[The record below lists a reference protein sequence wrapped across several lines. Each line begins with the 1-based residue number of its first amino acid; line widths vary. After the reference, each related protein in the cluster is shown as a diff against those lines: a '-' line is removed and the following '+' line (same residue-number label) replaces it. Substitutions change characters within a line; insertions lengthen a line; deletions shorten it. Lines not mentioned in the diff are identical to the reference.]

1 MMVWNVLWLA
11 AVAAAAALAGF
22 CMGRL
27 SMQLA
32 GDFIDE
38 TDDGRFSKG
47 QEIWE
52 ASTAGRWKVQIDSG
66 TLETDGESPWVRM
79 ANRISREGVSEKEP
93 GERMAAQGTAT
104 HAKTADR
111 AGNEA
116 AAGFHSS
123 STVKRWNESLESLRQ
138 GTNSRFLRTGR
149 RISGGR
155 EQQTAKGLGR
165 VVGSPVNGLVVSYK
179 EGEHP
184 AVQLSPLE
192 DKLYAPA
199 NGKVIKIF
207 PMGNAFLFL
216 TEFGTELY
224 IRAGDVKDDLLGRYF
239 RSRVVQNEIVNKGKL
254 LLEFDR
260 MGLKAE
266 GVSFA
271 VTVSVENHTYGS
283 NVTMTAKEQVRPGEE
298 IMRVQE
304 KYFPERNVVER

>member
-1 MMVWNVLWLA
+1 MMVWNVLWLT

-27 SMQLA
+27 SIQQA
-32 GDFIDE
+32 ESFTDE
-38 TDDGRFSKG
+38 TDDRSGKSQG
-47 QEIWE
+47 ILE
-52 ASTAGRWKVQIDSG
+52 ASAVGQWKVQVDSG
-66 TLETDGESPWVRM
+66 ALETDSEHPWFRM
-79 ANRISREGVSEKEP
+79 TNQTGRKSVSEKEA
-93 GERMAAQGTAT
+93 GGRAAAGGRVT
-104 HAKTADR
+104 HA
-111 AGNEA
+111 EA
-116 AAGFHSS
+116 AAEAGSGIIEGFHSS
-123 STVKRWNESLESLRQ
+123 TVRSWDESLESIRQ
-138 GTNSRFLRTGR
+138 GASSRFLRTGR
-149 RISGGR
+149 RISGSR
-155 EQQTAKGLGR
+155 EQQTLKGLGR
-165 VVGSPVNGLVVSYK
+165 VVGSPVTGLVVSYK

-207 PMGNAFLFL
+207 PMGNAFLFQ
-216 TEFGTELY
+216 TEFGTELC
-224 IRAGDVKDDLLGRYF
+224 IRVGDVKDDLLGRYF
-239 RSRVVQNEIVNKGKL
+239 RSRVIQNEIVNKGKL

-271 VTVSVENHTYGS
+271 VTVSVENRTYGS
-283 NVTMTAKEQVRPGEE
+283 NITMTAKEQVRPGEE

>member
-27 SMQLA
+27 SMQQVEGFA
-32 GDFIDE
+32 DGTDGD
-38 TDDGRFSKG
+38 RLSKG
-47 QEIWE
+47 QGIWE
-52 ASTAGRWKVQIDSG
+52 ASAAGQWKVQVDTGES
-66 TLETDGESPWVRM
+66 ETDGESPWIRM
-79 ANRISREGVSEKEP
+79 SSYIGRESVSEKDT
-93 GERMAAQGTAT
+93 GERMAVGGGIT
-104 HAKTADR
+104 HTGMADR
-111 AGNEA
+111 AGGG
-116 AAGFHSS
+116 AGAGLRP
-123 STVKRWNESLESLRQ
+123 STVRSWDEGLESIRR
-138 GTNSRFLRTGR
+138 GANSRFLRTGR
-149 RISGGR
+149 RISGSR
-155 EQQTAKGLGR
+155 EQQTMKGLGR
-165 VVGSPVNGLVVSYK
+165 VVGSPVTGLVVSYK

-207 PMGNAFLFL
+207 PMGNAFLFR
-216 TEFGTELY
+216 TEFGTELC

-271 VTVSVENHTYGS
+271 VTVSVENHIYGS

-304 KYFPERNVVER
+304 KYFPERNVIER

>member
-1 MMVWNVLWLA
+1 MMVWNVLWLT

-27 SMQLA
+27 SMEGFA
-32 GDFIDE
+32 DE
-38 TDDGRFSKG
+38 TDNDRSGKG
-47 QEIWE
+47 QGIWE
-52 ASTAGRWKVQIDSG
+52 ASAAGQWKVQVDAG
-66 TLETDGESPWVRM
+66 TLESDGESPWIRM
-79 ANRISREGVSEKEP
+79 ANRIGRESVLEKDP
-93 GERMAAQGTAT
+93 GERMAAGGTVT
-104 HAKTADR
+104 RVKTADR
-111 AGNEA
+111 AGSEV
-116 AAGFHSS
+116 GGDFHP
-123 STVKRWNESLESLRQ
+123 STVRSWDEGSENVHR

-149 RISGGR
+149 RVHGGR
-155 EQQTAKGLGR
+155 EQQTAKSLGR
-165 VVGSPVNGLVVSYK
+165 VVGSPVTGLVVSYK

-199 NGKVIKIF
+199 NGKIIKIF

-224 IRAGDVKDDLLGRYF
+224 IRAGEVKDDLLGSYF

-304 KYFPERNVVER
+304 KYFPERNVIER

>member
-11 AVAAAAALAGF
+11 AVAAAAAMAGF

-27 SMQLA
+27 SMQQVES
-32 GDFIDE
+32 FTDE
-38 TDDGRFSKG
+38 TDSERLGRAHG
-47 QEIWE
+47 VWE
-52 ASTAGRWKVQIDSG
+52 ASAAGQWKVQVDAG
-66 TLETDGESPWVRM
+66 TLGTDNESPWIRMTNHMVRESVLEKDSGGRM
-79 ANRISREGVSEKEP
+79 AVESRINPAG
-93 GERMAAQGTAT
+93 M
-104 HAKTADR
+104 ADR
-111 AGNEA
+111 AGSEIGE
-116 AAGFHSS
+116 GFRSS
-123 STVKRWNESLESLRQ
+123 EVRSWNESLESVRR
-138 GTNSRFLRTGR
+138 GTSSRFLRTGR

-155 EQQTAKGLGR
+155 EQQTMQGLGR
-165 VVGSPVNGLVVSYK
+165 VVGSPVSGLVVSYK

-199 NGKVIKIF
+199 NGKIIKIF
-207 PMGNAFLFL
+207 PMGNAFLFR

-224 IRAGDVKDDLLGRYF
+224 IRAGDAKDDLLGRYF

-260 MGLKAE
+260 MGLKSE

-298 IMRVQE
+298 IMRVRE
-304 KYFPERNVVER
+304 KYFPERNVIER

>member
-27 SMQLA
+27 SME
-32 GDFIDE
+32 GFVDE
-38 TDDGRFSKG
+38 TDGDRFNKG
-47 QEIWE
+47 QGILE
-52 ASTAGRWKVQIDSG
+52 ASAAGQWKVQVDAG
-66 TLETDGESPWVRM
+66 TLETDGESPWLRM
-79 ANRISREGVSEKEP
+79 ANRIGRESVSERDT
-93 GERMAAQGTAT
+93 GEHVAAA

-111 AGNEA
+111 AGNEVEE
-116 AAGFHSS
+116 GFRP
-123 STVKRWNESLESLRQ
+123 STVRSWDEGMENVRR
-138 GTNSRFLRTGR
+138 GMNSRFLRTGR

-155 EQQTAKGLGR
+155 EQQTPKGLGR
-165 VVGSPVNGLVVSYK
+165 VVGSPVTGLVVSYK

-199 NGKVIKIF
+199 NGKIIKIF

-271 VTVSVENHTYGS
+271 VIVSVENHTYGS
-283 NVTMTAKEQVRPGEE
+283 NVTMSAKEQVRPGEE

-304 KYFPERNVVER
+304 KYFPERNVIER

>member
-27 SMQLA
+27 SMEGFA
-32 GDFIDE
+32 DE
-38 TDDGRFSKG
+38 TDGDRFSKG
-47 QEIWE
+47 QGIWE
-52 ASTAGRWKVQIDSG
+52 TSAAGQWKVQVDSG
-66 TLETDGESPWVRM
+66 TLETDGESPWIRR
-79 ANRISREGVSEKEP
+79 ANRMGRESAPEKDA
-93 GERMAAQGTAT
+93 GERVAAGGVVA
-104 HAKTADR
+104 HEKMADR
-111 AGNEA
+111 AGSEVRE
-116 AAGFHSS
+116 GFRASMVRS
-123 STVKRWNESLESLRQ
+123 WDEGLESARR

-165 VVGSPVNGLVVSYK
+165 VVGSPVTGLVVSYK

-199 NGKVIKIF
+199 NGKIIKIF

-224 IRAGDVKDDLLGRYF
+224 IRAGEAKDDLLGRYF

-283 NVTMTAKEQVRPGEE
+283 NVTMTTKEQVRPGEE

-304 KYFPERNVVER
+304 KYFPERNVIER

>member
-1 MMVWNVLWLA
+1 MMVWNVLWLT

-27 SMQLA
+27 SMQQVEGFA
-32 GDFIDE
+32 DE
-38 TDDGRFSKG
+38 TDGDRFSRG
-47 QEIWE
+47 QGILE
-52 ASTAGRWKVQIDSG
+52 ASAAGQWKVQVDVG
-66 TLETDGESPWVRM
+66 TLESNSESPWIRM
-79 ANRISREGVSEKEP
+79 TNHAGREGVSEKDA
-93 GERMAAQGTAT
+93 GERIAAGGRII
-104 HAKTADR
+104 HAGTADR
-111 AGNEA
+111 A
-116 AAGFHSS
+116 AGEVGEDFRS
-123 STVKRWNESLESLRQ
+123 STVRSWDEGQESVRR
-138 GTNSRFLRTGR
+138 GTSSRFLRTGR

-165 VVGSPVNGLVVSYK
+165 VVGSPVTGLVVSYK

-184 AVQLSPLE
+184 AVRLSPLE
-192 DKLYAPA
+192 DRLYAPA

-207 PMGNAFLFL
+207 PMGNAFLFR

-224 IRAGDVKDDLLGRYF
+224 IQAGDVKDDLLGRYF

-266 GVSFA
+266 GASFA

-304 KYFPERNVVER
+304 KYFPERNFIER

>member
-27 SMQLA
+27 SMQQA
-32 GDFIDE
+32 EGFADE
-38 TDDGRFSKG
+38 TDGAPKG
-47 QEIWE
+47 QGIWE
-52 ASTAGRWKVQIDSG
+52 ASAAGQWKVQVDAG
-66 TLETDGESPWVRM
+66 TLEADSESPWIRL
-79 ANRISREGVSEKEP
+79 ANHIGREGVSEKDA
-93 GERMAAQGTAT
+93 GEHMAVGGGIT
-104 HAKTADR
+104 HAGVADR
-111 AGNEA
+111 AGGEVG
-116 AAGFHSS
+116 AGFRP
-123 STVKRWNESLESLRQ
+123 STVRSWDEGLESVRR
-138 GTNSRFLRTGR
+138 GANSRFLRTGR
-149 RISGGR
+149 RISRDR
-155 EQQTAKGLGR
+155 EQQMAKGLGR
-165 VVGSPVNGLVVSYK
+165 VVGSPVTGLVVSYK
-179 EGEHP
+179 EAEHP

-199 NGKVIKIF
+199 NGKVVKIF
-207 PMGNAFLFL
+207 PMGNAFLFR

-283 NVTMTAKEQVRPGEE
+283 NVTMTTKEQVRPGEE

-304 KYFPERNVVER
+304 KYFPERNVIER

>member
-1 MMVWNVLWLA
+1 MMVWNVLWLT

-27 SMQLA
+27 SMQQVEGFA
-32 GDFIDE
+32 DE
-38 TDDGRFSKG
+38 TESDRVGKG
-47 QEIWE
+47 QGIWE
-52 ASTAGRWKVQIDSG
+52 ASAASQWKAQVDAG
-66 TLETDGESPWVRM
+66 TLETDGESPWIRM
-79 ANRISREGVSEKEP
+79 ANRIGLERVLERDA
-93 GERMAAQGTAT
+93 GERMTAGGAAIR
-104 HAKTADR
+104 AKTVDR
-111 AGNEA
+111 AESEVGE
-116 AAGFHSS
+116 GFRP
-123 STVKRWNESLESLRQ
+123 STVRSWDESSENVRR

-155 EQQTAKGLGR
+155 EQQTAKSLGR
-165 VVGSPVNGLVVSYK
+165 VVGSPVTGLVVSYK

-199 NGKVIKIF
+199 NGKIIKIF

-224 IRAGDVKDDLLGRYF
+224 IRAGDAKDDLLGRYF

-266 GVSFA
+266 GISFA
-271 VTVSVENHTYGS
+271 VTISVENRTYGS

-304 KYFPERNVVER
+304 KYFPERNVIER

>member
-1 MMVWNVLWLA
+1 MMVWNVLWLT

-27 SMQLA
+27 SMQQVEGFA
-32 GDFIDE
+32 DE
-38 TDDGRFSKG
+38 TDGDRISKG
-47 QEIWE
+47 QGWE
-52 ASTAGRWKVQIDSG
+52 ASAAGQWKAQVDVG
-66 TLETDGESPWVRM
+66 TLETDGESPWIRM
-79 ANRISREGVSEKEP
+79 ANHIGRESVPEKDA
-93 GERMAAQGTAT
+93 GERMAVGGRIT
-104 HAKTADR
+104 HAGTTDR
-111 AGNEA
+111 AGSGVRE
-116 AAGFHSS
+116 GFRSS
-123 STVKRWNESLESLRQ
+123 AVRSWGEGMESVRR
-138 GTNSRFLRTGR
+138 GTSSRFLRTGR

-155 EQQTAKGLGR
+155 EQQTAQSLGR
-165 VVGSPVNGLVVSYK
+165 VVGSPVTGLVVSYK

-207 PMGNAFLFL
+207 PMGNAFLFR

-266 GVSFA
+266 GASFA

-283 NVTMTAKEQVRPGEE
+283 DVTMTAKEQVRPGEE
-298 IMRVQE
+298 IMRVRE
-304 KYFPERNVVER
+304 KYFPERNVIER

>member
-1 MMVWNVLWLA
+1 MMVWNVLWLT

-27 SMQLA
+27 SMQQVESYV
-32 GDFIDE
+32 DE
-38 TDDGRFSKG
+38 TEGSRLGKGRG
-47 QEIWE
+47 IWE
-52 ASTAGRWKVQIDSG
+52 ASTASQRKIQVDDG
-66 TLETDGESPWVRM
+66 TMETDSESPWIRM
-79 ANRISREGVSEKEP
+79 ASHINSESVTEKDAGDHVAARGV
-93 GERMAAQGTAT
+93 AT
-104 HAKTADR
+104 RAKTADR
-111 AGNEA
+111 TDSNAKEV
-116 AAGFHSS
+116 FRSS
-123 STVKRWNESLESLRQ
+123 SMVKSWNESFESTRQ
-138 GTNSRFLRTGR
+138 GINSRFLRTGR
-149 RISGGR
+149 RISAGK
-155 EQQTAKGLGR
+155 EQQTAKSLGR
-165 VVGSPVNGLVVSYK
+165 VVGSPVTGLVVSYK

-199 NGKVIKIF
+199 NGKIIKIF
-207 PMGNAFLFL
+207 PMGNAFLFR

-224 IRAGDVKDDLLGRYF
+224 IRAGEVKDDLLGRYF

-283 NVTMTAKEQVRPGEE
+283 NITMTVKEQVRPGEE

-304 KYFPERNVVER
+304 RYFPERGVIER

>member
-27 SMQLA
+27 SMQQA
-32 GDFIDE
+32 EGFADEADGDQLV
-38 TDDGRFSKG
+38 RG
-47 QEIWE
+47 QGILE
-52 ASTAGRWKVQIDSG
+52 ASAAGQWKVQVDAG
-66 TLETDGESPWVRM
+66 TLDTNSESSWFRM
-79 ANRISREGVSEKEP
+79 ADHMGRGSAPEKDI
-93 GERMAAQGTAT
+93 GERMAAGGRIT
-104 HAKTADR
+104 HTGTADR
-111 AGNEA
+111 AGSEVGEDFRFGAVRN
-116 AAGFHSS
+116 
-123 STVKRWNESLESLRQ
+123 WNKGIESVRS
-138 GTNSRFLRTGR
+138 GTSSRFLRTGR
-149 RISGGR
+149 RISNGR
-155 EQQTAKGLGR
+155 EQQAAKGLGR
-165 VVGSPVNGLVVSYK
+165 VVGSPVTGLVVSYK

-184 AVQLSPLE
+184 TVQLSPLE

-207 PMGNAFLFL
+207 PMGNAFLFR

-271 VTVSVENHTYGS
+271 VIVSVANRTYGS

-304 KYFPERNVVER
+304 KYFPEGNIIER

>member
-1 MMVWNVLWLA
+1 MMVWNVLWLT

-27 SMQLA
+27 SMQSMEGLA
-32 GDFIDE
+32 DEADGDRLGKGRGIWETSAAGQWNVQVDAGTME
-38 TDDGRFSKG
+38 TDS
-47 QEIWE
+47 
-52 ASTAGRWKVQIDSG
+52 
-66 TLETDGESPWVRM
+66 ESPWIRM
-79 ANRISREGVSEKEP
+79 ADHLGREGVSEKDA
-93 GERMAAQGTAT
+93 GERMTVGSRITHAGTAE
-104 HAKTADR
+104 K
-111 AGNEA
+111 AGSEA
-116 AAGFHSS
+116 GEGFRS
-123 STVKRWNESLESLRQ
+123 STVRSWNKGLESVRR
-138 GTNSRFLRTGR
+138 GTSSRFLRTGR

-155 EQQTAKGLGR
+155 EQQTAKSLGR
-165 VVGSPVNGLVVSYK
+165 VVGSPVTGLVVSYK

-207 PMGNAFLFL
+207 PMGNAFLFR

-266 GVSFA
+266 GASFA
-271 VTVSVENHTYGS
+271 VTISVENHTYGS

-304 KYFPERNVVER
+304 RYYPEKNVMEI